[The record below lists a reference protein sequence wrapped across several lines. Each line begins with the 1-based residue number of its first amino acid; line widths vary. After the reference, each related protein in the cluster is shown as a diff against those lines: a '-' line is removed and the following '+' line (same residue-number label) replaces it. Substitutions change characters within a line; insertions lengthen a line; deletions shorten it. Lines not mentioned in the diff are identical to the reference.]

1 MSWTD
6 EEIDKLFSN
15 NAGNMIFEYKKGYFK
30 EIEKHLPVAKKR
42 DFLWTGLTLLMGS
55 IITYLMIQP
64 LVYDGKASFMN
75 ADIQSN
81 VKYSYDVEKQMRT
94 FTAVVKQVSETST
107 IPNELQNRTIIA
119 STTELEINPVEKREI
134 NSEQIIL
141 SKETVQPEKKS
152 PTSFVYENKA
162 ISTLGIEQLFTEESK
177 INLLPYSPD
186 IDRVDRTPGFEFFIQ
201 GVAGTGHGK
210 MLPGEKFNK
219 VTGIGLGGEWNR
231 KRFTASFAM
240 NGIVSHHNG
249 MELSRI
255 SRVYGFG
262 STEYKSTIEYSKLFL
277 AESELTLGYR
287 LGRLAAFCG
296 VNLNYLVT
304 TESTISS
311 FEDDEMHIADIRKLY
326 GYKTGIKDWGLKPM
340 LGMSYDFK
348 NRIQIGANI
357 GAHVIQTIDSEY
369 LQGTSR
375 PLPLEGRFYVRL
387 KL

>member
-15 NAGNMIFEYKKGYFK
+15 NAGNMTFEYKKGYFK

-55 IITYLMIQP
+55 IIAYLMIQP
-64 LVYDGKASFMN
+64 LDYVGKASFMN
-75 ADIQSN
+75 ADIESN
-81 VKYSYDVEKQMRT
+81 IKHSYDVEKQMRT
-94 FTAVVKQVSETST
+94 FKAVVKQVNETST

-119 STTELEINPVEKREI
+119 STTELKINPLEKREV

-141 SKETVQPEKKS
+141 SKEKAQPEEKS

-162 ISTLGIEQLFTEESK
+162 ISALGIEQLFTEESK

-255 SRVYGFG
+255 SKVYGFG

-296 VNLNYLVT
+296 INLNYLVT

-311 FEDDEMHIADIRKLY
+311 FEDDEMHIADIQKLY

-348 NRIQIGANI
+348 NYIQIGANI
-357 GAHVIQTIDSEY
+357 GAHVIQTLDSEY

-375 PLPLEGRFYVRL
+375 PLPLEGRFYVRF

>member
-15 NAGNMIFEYKKGYFK
+15 NAGNMTFDYKKGYFK

-55 IITYLMIQP
+55 IITYLMFQP

-75 ADIQSN
+75 ADIESN
-81 VKYSYDVEKQMRT
+81 IKHSYNVEKQMRT
-94 FTAVVKQVSETST
+94 FKAVVKQVNETSA

-119 STTELEINPVEKREI
+119 STTELKINPVEKREV

-141 SKETVQPEKKS
+141 SKEKAQPEEKS

-162 ISTLGIEQLFTEESK
+162 ISTLCIEQLFTEESK

-210 MLPGEKFNK
+210 MLPGEKFIK

-255 SRVYGFG
+255 SKVYGFG

-311 FEDDEMHIADIRKLY
+311 FEDDEI
-326 GYKTGIKDWGLKPM
+326 
-340 LGMSYDFK
+340 F
-348 NRIQIGANI
+348 
-357 GAHVIQTIDSEY
+357 
-369 LQGTSR
+369 
-375 PLPLEGRFYVRL
+375 
-387 KL
+387 

>member
-42 DFLWTGLTLLMGS
+42 DFLWNGLTLLMGS
-55 IITYLMIQP
+55 IIAYLMIQP

-119 STTELEINPVEKREI
+119 STTELKINPVEKREI

-255 SRVYGFG
+255 SKVYGFG

-311 FEDDEMHIADIRKLY
+311 FEDDEMHISDIRKLY